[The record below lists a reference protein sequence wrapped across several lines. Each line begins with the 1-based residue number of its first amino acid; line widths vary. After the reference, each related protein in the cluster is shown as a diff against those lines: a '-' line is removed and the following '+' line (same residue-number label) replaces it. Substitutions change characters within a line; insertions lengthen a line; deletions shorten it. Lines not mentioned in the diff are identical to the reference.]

1 MTTLAL
7 SDGIIKDEILVV
19 ALAYKKSMRDGKANL
34 VIESGDIA
42 LDSKK
47 LLPILADLGATG
59 KFDEVLES
67 QLGYSYSRALA
78 NIALQ

>member
-7 SDGIIKDEILVV
+7 TDGIIKDEILVV
-19 ALAYKKSMRDGKANL
+19 ALAHKKSMRDGNANL

-59 KFDEVLES
+59 KFDEVIKIYNENYKVKS
-67 QLGYSYSRALA
+67 E
-78 NIALQ
+78 

>member
-34 VIESGDIA
+34 VIESG
-42 LDSKK
+42 
-47 LLPILADLGATG
+47 
-59 KFDEVLES
+59 ES